1 MSDLVTSRIP
11 RETLAGL
18 LMDQRDRITAPMPVV
33 QLDELLGKEPAPQ
46 QLEPELA
53 VGSTPELNIT
63 STPELVVRFRTGT
76 ATTGHVIVWSFVL
89 TLLIGALIFILV

>member
-33 QLDELLGKEPAPQ
+33 QLDELLGKEPAPEP
-46 QLEPELA
+46 EPELA
-53 VGSTPELNIT
+53 VG

-76 ATTGHVIVWSFVL
+76 PTSRYVIAWSFML
-89 TLLIGALIFILV
+89 TLLIGALIFVLV